1 MANQSN
7 KYFPSFTPLDSE
19 FSPGCRV
26 IDNFSEHISFNI
38 CRKGNNDKSHEQELD
53 KMVLENSSSPS
64 IAIIV
69 SDTSIKSNVA
79 TSIAHIHAFDKP
91 LMKMIHHQV
100 WYKPVFKYQQF
111 IQDCCYYRLHPHS
124 QKDF

>member
-1 MANQSN
+1 MANRSN
-7 KYFPSFTPLDSE
+7 ECFPSFSSFDLE

-26 IDNFSEHISFNI
+26 IDNFSEYISFNI
-38 CRKGNNDKSHEQELD
+38 CRKGNNNKSCKQELD
-53 KMVLENSSSPS
+53 EIVLVNSLSPS
-64 IAIIV
+64 VTIIV
-69 SDTSIKSNVA
+69 SDMSIKNNIA
-79 TSIAHIHAFDKP
+79 TSIVYIHTFDKP

-111 IQDCCYYRLHPHS
+111 IQDCCYYRLHPRS